1 MELFLYKSAQH
12 LYRFCKFLIFR
23 KGFCFPKPSDTLHH
37 STFCFSKISSLG
49 FHRLLKKDKLYF
61 CNFQS
66 QKNLYFCLSIY
77 FTESKR
83 HEKKNHVLLMYIS
96 DFFGQ
101 HIINMIYHLSLSLSN
116 VHFFSY
122 YGACHFSKRKKV
134 MRNQCKVLS
143 YPPLFSG
150 AVGMS
155 TATPSASEFEAVH
168 LQFSLPVWFPL
179 RALLSSLFTP
189 PPSLP
194 PACP

>member
-1 MELFLYKSAQH
+1 MELFLYKSAQR
-12 LYRFCKFLIFR
+12 LYRFCKFLILE
-23 KGFCFPKPSDTLHH
+23 KGFCFPKPSDTFHH

-116 VHFFSY
+116 VHFFFHIMEH
-122 YGACHFSKRKKV
+122 ATFPKEKR
-134 MRNQCKVLS
+134 S
-143 YPPLFSG
+143 
-150 AVGMS
+150 
-155 TATPSASEFEAVH
+155 
-168 LQFSLPVWFPL
+168 
-179 RALLSSLFTP
+179 
-189 PPSLP
+189 
-194 PACP
+194 